1 MASINVPG
9 KSSWPELVG
18 KNGGDAATTIISEN
32 PNVFVVII
40 PPSVTGHVVV
50 GTADYVGSR
59 VRVSVDDHCIV
70 TSVPTIG

>member
-18 KNGGDAATTIISEN
+18 KNGGEAATTIISEN

-40 PPSVTGHVVV
+40 PSATGHITPVS
-50 GTADYVGSR
+50 ADYNSGR
-59 VRVSVDDHCIV
+59 VRVSVDEHCIV
-70 TSVPTIG
+70 TNVPKIG

>member
-40 PPSVTGHVVV
+40 PPSVTAVTG
-50 GTADYVGSR
+50 DENGSR
-59 VRVSVDDHCIV
+59 VRVFVDDRCIV

>member
-1 MASINVPG
+1 MQSINVPG

-18 KNGGDAATTIISEN
+18 KNGGEAATTIISEN

-40 PPSVTGHVVV
+40 PPSATGHV
-50 GTADYVGSR
+50 TAVTGDYNGSR
-59 VRVSVDDHCIV
+59 VRVSVDDHCVV